1 MKYEYW
7 SFTNS
12 GNIYLIE
19 LTPDRKQRRVIKY
32 VYLKDNRRVIPL
44 NRWDTTS
51 DELFNRT
58 GFTSSVKTTTKEEA
72 FLELL

>member
-44 NRWDTTS
+44 NSWDTTS
-51 DELFNRT
+51 EELLYRT